1 MPPIVLRVTGINE
14 IVQKLRALGEE
25 YPTAAGN
32 ALFRWASANIE
43 KPAKE
48 EFVPVMFGALRSSIQ
63 TLEPVVTRNTVT
75 VTIAAGGAAAPYARA
90 VHENPRSGRTG
101 GVSPSGRRYK
111 NYARVGQWKY
121 LETPAIE
128 AAYGKQADLA
138 AECGVELDRVIHGLE

>member
-14 IVQKLRALGEE
+14 IIGKLRVLGEQF
-25 YPTAAGN
+25 PQAAGD
-32 ALFRWASANIE
+32 ALFRWASVHIE

-48 EFVPVMFGALRSSIQ
+48 EYAPVMFGALRSSIQ
-63 TLEPVVTRNTVT
+63 TLDPVVTRNTIRVT
-75 VTIAAGGAAAPYARA
+75 VAAGGASAPYALA

-101 GVSPSGRRYK
+101 GLSPSGKRYK

-128 AAYGKQADLA
+128 AAYTKQAELA
-138 AECGVELDRVIHGLE
+138 KEAGAELDKVIHGLR